1 MTLPGAWLRLGI
13 ATFHRLLRPRQL
25 PVLVLAVYIPFALLH
40 TAATTSIAR
49 FELPNAEQR
58 HLGDPFE
65 AIEHIRTQNMTSPE
79 RLDALAADQ
88 TRPDEERLAY
98 AHAPLLL
105 AQPERALRLN
115 DTILGLYY
123 TISEST
129 SESATAMTIRY
140 YLWFSDESGGMP
152 IEERMARYGHPLDR
166 ELVYRVTFLNGEI
179 MAAYYQ
185 APHHRQVR
193 FDYDGSQRPAFQIA
207 SANHNFR
214 HVERAEVD
222 RTNPN
227 RLLAFMPHVET
238 ARNYRNP
245 DYLALAAREVWLQ
258 YGIDVS
264 EYVYIAF
271 YNPDY
276 TGEVTLSV
284 RVSGRWYYLHDALG
298 TGITTHGYRRVA
310 INVGSR
316 PLPGDIEEVRIITR
330 TSERVPLEVSSIYVF
345 PGPQIEG

>member
-1 MTLPGAWLRLGI
+1 MTSAGVWLRHTLTLI
-13 ATFHRLLRPRQL
+13 RRLFRPRQL
-25 PVLVLAVYIPFALLH
+25 PALVLAVYVPFALLH
-40 TAATTSIAR
+40 TAATTSTAY
-49 FELPNAEQR
+49 FELPRAELR
-58 HLGDPFE
+58 SLGDPF
-65 AIEHIRTQNMTSPE
+65 AALDYIRTENITTID
-79 RLDALAADQ
+79 RLNALAANPNQ
-88 TRPDEERLAY
+88 PDAERLAY
-98 AHAPLLL
+98 SHAPLLL
-105 AQPERALRLN
+105 AEPERALRLD

-129 SESATAMTIRY
+129 LESSTAMTIRY
-140 YLWFSDESGGMP
+140 YLWFTDESGGMP

-166 ELVYRVTFLNGEI
+166 ELVYRVTFLNGEV

-193 FDYDGSQRPAFQIA
+193 FRYDGSQRPVFQIA

-214 HVERAEVD
+214 PVNLAEVERANTD
-222 RTNPN
+222 
-227 RLLAFMPHVET
+227 RLLALMPHVET

-258 YGIDVS
+258 HGLDMS
-264 EYVYIAF
+264 EYVYVAF

-284 RVSGRWYYLHDALG
+284 RVNGRWYYLHEALG

-310 INVGSR
+310 IHIGAR
-316 PLPGDIEEVRIITR
+316 PLPGDIEEVRIVTR
-330 TSERVPLEVSSIYVF
+330 TADRVQIDVSSVYVL
-345 PGPQIEG
+345 PSPRIEG